1 MSTPT
6 AVPSSTPHIIRNLG
20 SLESYQTALYA
31 LDFYCGTSITCRYG
45 IPDTLRNA
53 THSELMDFME
63 LAVADTV
70 LQHPLLQVG
79 LIHES
84 STCPAWVQLDH
95 IDLSQHI
102 EWKIVDS
109 SERYNNILKGIVEEQ
124 VDTKFSSPASRPS
137 WRVVV
142 LRNGGHHAL
151 DVMFVWH
158 HSHSD
163 GTGAKIFHS
172 TLLQSLNNL
181 KEGSH
186 QPLKNHLLKTTSTA
200 QNLPPP
206 QDIVAPYSIS
216 PKFALSVVWK
226 EIIPLKLSSRLY
238 PHTSWGAIRTTAC
251 KTQLRRLNIDNAT
264 LQKVLSACRTHN
276 TTLTG
281 LLHGITFVSLAPQ
294 LPEKQVAAM
303 IGETALNLRR
313 LMAPNP
319 PVYPTLE
326 PTKTIANYV
335 GIMEH
340 KFDKALVSRIRGLGR
355 QSLNLSADSEM
366 RVALEDEIWRTSTVV
381 RGEIQDKLD
390 LGMKN
395 DILGLMNRV
404 KDWKAYVMGDQVKK
418 PRGSSWAITNLGVI
432 DGGNSATKIKGET
445 TEGWSIQRAEF
456 ALSAS
461 VTAALFTLSPIAAK
475 GGDLCIDVTW
485 QDSVIDDGVGDRL
498 VADLEAWLGH
508 IGS

>member
-1 MSTPT
+1 
-6 AVPSSTPHIIRNLG
+6 
-20 SLESYQTALYA
+20 
-31 LDFYCGTSITCRYG
+31 
-45 IPDTLRNA
+45 
-53 THSELMDFME
+53 MDFLE

-102 EWKIVDS
+102 EWKVVDS
-109 SERYNNILKGIVEEQ
+109 SERYNDTLKGVVEEQ

-142 LRNGGHHAL
+142 LRNERQHAL

-181 KEGSH
+181 KDGSH
-186 QPLKNHLLKTTSTA
+186 RPLKNHLLKTTVTA
-200 QNLPPP
+200 YNLPPP

-216 PKFALSVVWK
+216 PKFALSVAWK
-226 EIIPLKLSSRLY
+226 EMIPSKLSSRLY
-238 PHTSWGAIRTTAC
+238 PHTSWGAIRTAAR
-251 KTQLRRLNIDNAT
+251 KTQLRRLSIDNAT
-264 LQKVLSACRTHN
+264 LQNILSACRAHN

-281 LLHGITFVSLAPQ
+281 LLHGITFISLAPQ
-294 LPEKQVAAM
+294 LPEKQLAAM

-313 LMAPNP
+313 FMAPNP
-319 PVYPTLE
+319 PAFPTLE
-326 PTKTIANYV
+326 PSKTIANYV

-340 KFDKALVSRIRGLGR
+340 KFDKALVSRIRDLGR
-355 QSLNLSADSEM
+355 QSSRTSTEM
-366 RVALEDEIWRTSTVV
+366 PATLEDEIWLTSTVV
-381 RGEIQDKLD
+381 RGEIRDKLD

-395 DILGLMNRV
+395 DILGLMHRV

-418 PRGSSWAITNLGVI
+418 PRVSSWAITNLGII
-432 DGGNSATKIKGET
+432 DGGDSAAKIEGGT
-445 TEGWSIQRAEF
+445 AGGWSIQRAEF

-485 QDSVIDDGVGDRL
+485 QDSVIDGGVGDRL
-498 VADLEAWLGH
+498 VADLEAWLGY

>member
-6 AVPSSTPHIIRNLG
+6 SVSCSTPHIIRNLR
-20 SLESYQTALYA
+20 SLESYQTALYE

-45 IPDTLRNA
+45 IPGTLRNA
-53 THSELMDFME
+53 THSELVDFME

-102 EWKIVDS
+102 EWKVVDS
-109 SERYNNILKGIVEEQ
+109 SERYNHTLKGMVEEQ

-142 LRNGGHHAL
+142 LKNGGQHAL

-186 QPLKNHLLKTTSTA
+186 QPLKNHLLKTTVTA

-216 PKFALSVVWK
+216 PKFALSVAWK
-226 EIIPLKLSSRLY
+226 EMIPLKLSSR
-238 PHTSWGAIRTTAC
+238 HTSWGAIRTATR
-251 KTQLRRLNIDNAT
+251 KTQLRRLSIDNAT
-264 LQKVLSACRTHN
+264 LQNILSACRAHN

-281 LLHGITFVSLAPQ
+281 LLHGITFISLAPQ
-294 LPEKQVAAM
+294 LPEKQLAAM

-313 LMAPNP
+313 FMAPNP
-319 PVYPTLE
+319 PAYPALE

-355 QSLNLSADSEM
+355 QSLSPSADSEM

-395 DILGLMNRV
+395 DILGLMHRV

-418 PRGSSWAITNLGVI
+418 PRVSSWAITNLGVI
-432 DGGNSATKIKGET
+432 DGGNSAAKIKGET
-445 TEGWSIQRAEF
+445 TEGWSIERAEF

-485 QDSVIDDGVGDRL
+485 QDSVIDDGVGDGL